1 MTAIT
6 LAEVDATHA
15 EARTLMNELNTE
27 LAALSGDSGASS
39 FDAAALA
46 GGAFFVARNAAGQG
60 LGCGAVRPLGA
71 AHPGIAELKR
81 MYAREGTRGVGAALL
96 RALEQRAAVL
106 GYRALWLETRRI
118 NERAL
123 AFYRRHGYVE
133 IAPFGGYV
141 GRADAIC
148 LGKELAASP
157 PLRIRR
163 VDAAEVALIA
173 PLAELLVDVVG
184 HGSSV
189 GFLRPLEHVE
199 AGDYWREVFARVA
212 KGLWLWVAE
221 DAAGRV
227 VGTVQ
232 LDRAGKANGRHRAEV
247 QKLIVHSAARGRG
260 IARRLMD
267 AVETAARGDGRTTLH
282 LDTEAASPAEQ
293 VYQRLAWQRVGEIPR
308 FAADTDGEL
317 HATALYYKLL
327 DEPGAPCKPMR
338 SSTSSTN

>member
-6 LAEVDATHA
+6 LAEVDATAA
-15 EARTLMNELNTE
+15 EAQALMNELNTR
-27 LAALSGDSGASS
+27 LAALSGDSGASH

-46 GGAFFVARNAAGQG
+46 GGAFFVARDAAGHG
-60 LGCGAVRPLGA
+60 IGCGAVRPFGA
-71 AHPGIAELKR
+71 AHPGVAELKR
-81 MYAREGTRGVGAALL
+81 MYARDGTRGVGAALL
-96 RALEQRAAVL
+96 LALEQRAAAL

-123 AFYRRHGYVE
+123 AFYRRHGYAE
-133 IAPFGGYV
+133 IAPFGHYA

-148 LGKELAASP
+148 LGKDIAAEP
-157 PLRIRR
+157 PPRIRR
-163 VDAAEVALIA
+163 VEAAAAMPVAALT
-173 PLAELLVDVVG
+173 ELLVDVVA

-189 GFLRPLEHVE
+189 GFLRPLGHAE
-199 AGDYWREVFARVA
+199 AERYWHDVRARIEG
-212 KGLWLWVAE
+212 GLWLWVAE
-221 DAAGRV
+221 DAAGRI

-247 QKLIVHSAARGRG
+247 QKLIVLSSARGRSV
-260 IARRLMD
+260 ARTLMD
-267 AVETAARGDGRTTLH
+267 ALEAAARSDGRTTLH
-282 LDTEAASPAEQ
+282 LDTEAQSPAES
-293 VYQRLAWQRVGEIPR
+293 VYQRLGWQRVGEIPR

-327 DEPGAPCKPMR
+327 DQPGAPCKPMR

>member
-15 EARTLMNELNTE
+15 EAQALMHELNTR
-27 LAALSGDSGASS
+27 LAALSGDDGASS
-39 FDAAALA
+39 FDAATLT
-46 GGAFFVARNAAGQG
+46 GGAFFVARDAAGQG

-71 AHPGIAELKR
+71 AHDGIAELKR

-96 RALEQRAAVL
+96 LALEQRAVAL
-106 GYRALWLETRRI
+106 GYRAMWLETRRI

-133 IAPFGGYV
+133 IAPFGGYA
-141 GRADAIC
+141 GRADALC
-148 LGKELAASP
+148 LGKELAPP

-163 VDAAEVALIA
+163 VDAADAALLE
-173 PLAELLVDVVG
+173 PLTELLIDVVA

-189 GFLRPLEHVE
+189 GFLRPLEHIE

-260 IARRLMD
+260 IARRLME
-267 AVETAARGDGRTTLH
+267 AIETAARSDGRTTLH

-293 VYQRLAWQRVGEIPR
+293 VYQRLGWQRVGEIPR

-327 DEPGAPCKPMR
+327 DEPAAPCKPMR